1 MSVQPTLLSVD
12 EALEQLLVNA
22 VAIEETENLALP
34 DALGRVLSKT
44 QTAAVDVPPA
54 DNSAVDGYALKLSDH
69 QELGDLPVHQRIAA
83 GQAPEPLKK
92 GTAARIFTGA
102 AIPPGADTVVMQE
115 NTEVH
120 DDHLRI
126 LKPPE
131 EGQNIRPAGQDI
143 RAGETVLTAGT
154 RLQPQHLGLLA
165 STGIA
170 RVTVRRRPRIAILS
184 TGDELV
190 APGTPLQPGQIYNS
204 NQDLLRGLV
213 TASGWDRYETETV
226 ADTAEAA
233 HRALSDAAEQADII
247 ITTGGVSVGEEDHI
261 RDAIESLGALTL
273 WRLAIKPGKPLAF
286 GRIGNT
292 PVLGLPGNPAAV
304 LITFLILARPFIRR
318 CQGESGDLL
327 PIPNQ
332 VPLGFSVDQPGKR
345 REFMRVQCH
354 AEEGRRWLEA
364 APNQSSGVLSAA
376 CWAHGLAVIPENE
389 TFAVGDNVDYYPFA
403 QLVYGY

>member
-1 MSVQPTLLSVD
+1 MSSQATLMSVD

-22 VAIEETENLALP
+22 TVIEETETVALA
-34 DALGRVLSKT
+34 DALGRVLART
-44 QTAAVDVPPA
+44 QRAAVNVPPA
-54 DNSAVDGYALKLSDH
+54 DNSAVDGYAVRFEDYRN
-69 QELGDLPVHQRIAA
+69 QGDLPVLQRIAA
-83 GQAPEPLKK
+83 GQAPEALKP

-102 AIPPGADTVVMQE
+102 AIPPDADTVIMQE
-115 NTEVH
+115 NTEVRDERLH
-120 DDHLRI
+120 I
-126 LKPPE
+126 LKTPE
-131 EGQNIRPAGQDI
+131 PGQNIRPAGQDI
-143 RAGETVLTAGT
+143 AAGDTLLEAGT

-170 RVTVRRRPRIAILS
+170 RIDVRRRPRVAILS

-190 APGTPLQPGQIYNS
+190 EPGNPLAPGEIYNS

-213 TASGWDRYETETV
+213 AASGWQRYETTTV

-233 HRALSDAAEQADII
+233 RQALSEAAENADVI

-318 CQGESGDLL
+318 CQGETGPLL
-327 PIPNQ
+327 PIADQ
-332 VPLGFSVDQPGKR
+332 VPLGFAVDRPGKR
-345 REFMRVQCH
+345 REYMRVQCH
-354 AEEGRRWLEA
+354 SEGGRRWLEA

-389 TFAVGDNVDYYPFA
+389 TFAIGDAVDYYPFA